1 MQLSCGKQ
9 NISQL
14 KDGSKD
20 TIGNAAERE
29 NEMGDVEER
38 LGGAERKA
46 PNTDAAGRPGKRRNA
61 GAPIPEQRTAEGLQ
75 LL

>member
-20 TIGNAAERE
+20 MIGNAAERE
-29 NEMGDVEER
+29 KEMGDVEER
-38 LGGAERKA
+38 LGSAECKA
-46 PNTDAAGRPGKRRNA
+46 PKTDAAGHPW
-61 GAPIPEQRTAEGLQ
+61 GAEKCGGTNPRAADG
-75 LL
+75 